1 MENNKKIL
9 VIDGETK
16 ATADQ
21 EVIWTVAA
29 RSWTHLVHKAS

>member
-9 VIDGETK
+9 VDGETK
-16 ATADQ
+16 ATEKEE
-21 EVIWTVAA
+21 EVIWTVA